1 MKGDLVAR
9 SKVTLIVTAVTAL
22 ATLVL
27 GGCAD
32 GTHPGDAAVVG
43 DTAISMSRLDDT
55 VRAVSSVQGEP
66 IAPRSALQLMISA
79 ELSRQVAA
87 KRTVSVSDA
96 EVGAAMSQVVQ
107 DPELR
112 AKFEANPV
120 ANEFLRTFARGQIG
134 LIKIGGASGV
144 NDPGAQEAAQKGLE
158 IVTGQAASIGVDVNP
173 RYGKWSGDQIAGQ
186 SGSLS
191 TPFKQPSAT
200 PTPQQGG

>member
-1 MKGDLVAR
+1 MKGDVVAR
-9 SKVTLIVTAVTAL
+9 SKVTFIVTAVAV
-22 ATLVL
+22 LVL

-43 DTAISMSRLDDT
+43 DTAISMTRLDDT
-55 VRAVSSVQGEP
+55 VKAVSSVQAEP

-79 ELSRQVAA
+79 ELSKQVAA

-120 ANEFLRTFARGQIG
+120 ANEFLRDFARGQIG
-134 LIKIGGASGV
+134 LIKIGGATGV

-158 IVTGQAASIGVDVNP
+158 IVTNQVGAIGVDVNP
-173 RYGKWSGDQIAGQ
+173 RYGKWSGDQIAAQ